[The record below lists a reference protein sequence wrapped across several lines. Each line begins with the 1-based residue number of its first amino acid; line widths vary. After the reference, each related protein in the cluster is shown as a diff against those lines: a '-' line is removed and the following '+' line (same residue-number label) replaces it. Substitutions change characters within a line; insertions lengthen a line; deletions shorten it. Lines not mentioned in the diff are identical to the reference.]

1 VLDIVVRI
9 FFSRRL
15 DPVLDGGVGDEDAM
29 ITPEMP
35 TGRSV
40 RQAIFGN
47 KSDGPL
53 LDAAGVQ
60 AVGQSQVGNIGS
72 KATAT
77 AEAAMTRES
86 DNHIDGPL
94 RPSIAKVMQ
103 GARGDGITTGAV
115 ATVRAGSCRPVT
127 AAPLDAWLGQVFD
140 ASDALGDIRNILT
153 WTSHGCSP
161 DARDAWSL
169 SYAHRKSR

>member
-9 FFSRRL
+9 FFPSRF

-29 ITPEMP
+29 ITPEVP

-40 RQAIFGN
+40 GQAIFGN

-60 AVGQSQVGNIGS
+60 AVGQSQVGNIDG

-77 AEAAMTRES
+77 VEAAMTRES

-94 RPSIAKVMQ
+94 RPSIAEVMQ
-103 GARGDGITTGAV
+103 GARADGVTTGAV
-115 ATVRAGSCRPVT
+115 ATARAGSCRPVA
-127 AAPLDAWLGQVFD
+127 AAPLDAWPGQVFD
-140 ASDALGDIRNILT
+140 SCDAFGDIRNILT
-153 WTSHGCSP
+153 WTSHCL
-161 DARDAWSL
+161 L
-169 SYAHRKSR
+169 S